1 MNQYLAQL
9 EQLAVPLAIAAVIFV
24 FSLISFGVWASR
36 IRQVRAEVVALD
48 ARLGAHKG
56 SSREALALAE
66 TKTSDNEL
74 KFLLRE
80 TEAGL
85 IDLPSQHGPNH
96 NLNQGT
102 RSSYS
107 FRSHAD
113 TWTVRS
119 VLGGRMNLAL
129 FETMPNLLIGFG
141 LMCTFIFLAV
151 ALQQAGLGTQCA

>member
-1 MNQYLAQL
+1 MNPYLAQL
-9 EQLAVPLAIAAVIFV
+9 EQLAVPLAIAVAIVV
-24 FSLISFGVWASR
+24 FSLLSFGVWVSR

-48 ARLGAHKG
+48 ARLGAHQG

-66 TKTSDNEL
+66 NKTADAEL

-85 IDLPSQHGPNH
+85 IDLPTQHGVS
-96 NLNQGT
+96 QGP

-141 LMCTFIFLAV
+141 FCQRQRFATA
-151 ALQQAGLGTQCA
+151 ALVGAQTGI

>member
-1 MNQYLAQL
+1 MNPYLAQL
-9 EQLAVPLAIAAVIFV
+9 DQLAVPLVIAAMIVV
-24 FSLISFGVWASR
+24 FSLVSFGVWASR
-36 IRQVRAEVVALD
+36 IRKVLAEVVALD
-48 ARLGAHKG
+48 ARLGAHQG

-66 TKTSDNEL
+66 TKTGDDEL

-85 IDLPSQHGPNH
+85 IDLPSQHGVS
-96 NLNQGT
+96 QGP

-129 FETMPNLLIGFG
+129 FETMPNLLIGC
-141 LMCTFIFLAV
+141 LLYTSPSPRDYAASRMPSSA
-151 ALQQAGLGTQCA
+151 